1 MFNNRNSTYATKSED
16 NLLNLQIVKK
26 KKAMVTTIKRGAT
39 KTEIESLFEKLINSS
54 SKNKGFD
61 AHKFCGTV
69 KFNEDAM
76 EIQKRLRD
84 EWK

>member
-1 MFNNRNSTYATKSED
+1 MTK
-16 NLLNLQIVKK
+16 
-26 KKAMVTTIKRGAT
+26 MVTTIKKGAT
-39 KTEIESLFEKLINSS
+39 KAEIQSLFEELTSHSN
-54 SKNKGFD
+54 KNKGFD
-61 AHKFCGTV
+61 AYKFCGTV

>member
-1 MFNNRNSTYATKSED
+1 
-16 NLLNLQIVKK
+16 
-26 KKAMVTTIKRGAT
+26 MVTTIRRGAT
-39 KTEIESLFEKLINSS
+39 KAEIQSVFEKLENISR
-54 SKNKGFD
+54 KRIGFD

-84 EWK
+84 EWE